1 MTADTEL
8 KTTDTLPTSILRS
21 QLGLISQEDLGALL
35 GVAKGTLR
43 EWRKL
48 GKGPDFVRVEKSV
61 FYRQK
66 DVEAWLEVNT
76 IATRRTP

>member
-1 MTADTEL
+1 MSVDVSQSNLPA
-8 KTTDTLPTSILRS
+8 TLLRS
-21 QLGLISQEDLGALL
+21 QLGLISQEDLSVLL

-48 GKGPDFVRVEKSV
+48 KKGPNFVRVEKAV

-66 DVEAWLEVNT
+66 DVEAWLEGNT
-76 IATRRTP
+76 IVIEQKS